1 MKYLAIK
8 ISVLIIVLAGLNSC
22 ELEPDTPPIT
32 EANTDL
38 FLNIAD
44 IYQIHAD
51 SGDNYTFTD
60 DYMLFA
66 TVTMDDS
73 NGNIYKEAYVQDS
86 TGGINLYKLSTAGL
100 TRVGQKIRIN
110 LNGASI
116 VDYSGKMEIVFDGIL
131 DASKNIIIQS
141 NNAAIEPAEI
151 SIPDLETND
160 YECKLVKVVD
170 VQFADNELGKTYADG
185 VNNTTQNRILVD
197 CNGNQLTVRTS
208 GYADFAADTVA
219 EGRGSI
225 VGIATTF
232 IGYTGTVTRQLII
245 RSIEEV
251 QLDSTRCDN

>member
-1 MKYLAIK
+1 MKYLSIK
-8 ISVLIIVLAGLNSC
+8 ISVLIIVLAAFNSC

-32 EANTDL
+32 EADPDM
-38 FLNIAD
+38 FLSVAD

-51 SGDNYTFTD
+51 SGDNYVFNK

-86 TGGINLYKLSTAGL
+86 TDGINLYRLSTAGL

-131 DASKNIIIQS
+131 DASKNIIVQD

-151 SIPDLETND
+151 SISDLETND
-160 YECKLVKVVD
+160 YECKLVKIMD
-170 VQFADNELGKTYADG
+170 VQFADSELGKTYADAI
-185 VNNTTQNRILVD
+185 NHTTQNRILVD
-197 CNGNQLTVRTS
+197 CNGNELTVRTS

-219 EGRGSI
+219 DGRGSI

-251 QLDSTRCDN
+251 RLDSTRCNN